1 MLEHML
7 TSLSQLPIAVLVLGG
22 VWLLSMI
29 GLPII
34 RWVWSD
40 SAVPFGVSIGVLL
53 QTVTVLTLTALG
65 AGLRATLIA
74 GVLVALLG
82 WLLEFVGSHTGFPF
96 GRYHYTKRLQPQV
109 GEVPVLI
116 PLAWIMMMPPSW
128 AVATVLVP
136 SGNILWFSLVA
147 GAAFA
152 AWDLFLDPQMVGWN
166 FWEWEQD
173 GWYFGIPLQNLLGWF
188 FGATVITFVVRL
200 VLGGFGL
207 SVVPLVIMYLLTW
220 FLESVGQLAF
230 WDMKGSGIVGLL
242 GMGIFLVLTFMMF

>member
-1 MLEHML
+1 MLEYIVM
-7 TSLSQLPIAVLVLGG
+7 SLSELPVAVLVLGI

-29 GLPII
+29 GLPIV
-34 RWVWSD
+34 RWIWSD
-40 SAVPFGVSIGVLL
+40 TAVPAGVSVGVLL
-53 QTVTVLTLTALG
+53 QTATVLTLMSIG
-65 AGLRATLIA
+65 AGFRPTLVA

-96 GRYHYTKRLQPQV
+96 GRYHYTQRLQPQI

-136 SGNILWFSLVA
+136 GGNIVLFSLVA

-173 GWYFGIPLQNLLGWF
+173 GWYFGIPFQNLIGWF
-188 FGATVITFVVRL
+188 IGASIITFVVRL
-200 VLGGFGL
+200 VLGSFAL
-207 SVVPLVIMYLLTW
+207 PVAPLVLVYLLTW

-230 WDMKGSGIVGLL
+230 WNLKGSGVVGLL
-242 GMGIFLVLTFMMF
+242 GMGMFLVLTFMLY

>member
-1 MLEHML
+1 MLEHMAV
-7 TSLSQLPIAVLVLGG
+7 SLSELPLAVMVLGG

-34 RWVWSD
+34 RWIWSD
-40 SAVPFGVSIGVLL
+40 AAVPLGVSVGVVL
-53 QTVTVLTLTALG
+53 QTTTVLTLMALG
-65 AGLRATLIA
+65 AGVQPTLVA
-74 GVLVALLG
+74 GVIIALLG
-82 WLLEFVGSHTGFPF
+82 WMLEFVGSHTGFPF

-136 SGNILWFSLVA
+136 SGNVVLFSLVA

-152 AWDLFLDPQMVGWN
+152 AWDLFLDPQMVGWR
-166 FWEWEQD
+166 FWEWDQD
-173 GWYFGIPLQNLLGWF
+173 GWYFGIPLQNLVGWF
-188 FGATVITFVVRL
+188 FGAAAITFVVRL
-200 VLGGFGL
+200 VLGSFVL
-207 SVVPLVIMYLLTW
+207 PVVPLLIMYLLTW

-230 WDMKGSGIVGLL
+230 WNMKGSGITGLL
-242 GMGIFLVLTFMMF
+242 GMGVFLVLTFTMF